1 MFNLD
6 SWKLLLLPETKGGKT
21 VSLFHGTAR
30 ADYGARRRVERCSG
44 MKSETDSLPEKVTGR
59 GT

>member
-1 MFNLD
+1 MEVV
-6 SWKLLLLPETKGGKT
+6 LLPETKGGKT
-21 VSLFHGTAR
+21 APLFHGTAR

-44 MKSETDSLPEKVTGR
+44 MKSETDSPPEKVTSG